1 MKFGRHLKTSLVRE
15 YQYQYFDYDA
25 VKKEVSPTV
34 MRSLMWQI
42 KKGTTNGRKWREDDE
57 AAFVSLLEA
66 ELDKVHTF
74 QKV

>member
-1 MKFGRHLKTSLVRE
+1 
-15 YQYQYFDYDA
+15 
-25 VKKEVSPTV
+25 
-34 MRSLMWQI
+34 MWQI
-42 KKGTTNGRKWREDDE
+42 KKGTTNGRKWTEDDE